1 MVFKKGARTMTT
13 SELLNLSSVEISKL
27 KKPQLRKIVQTLAS
41 TSNKRLKRLQQKGI
55 STPASRYAN
64 KSGKFSTKGKNINQL
79 RAEYIRAK
87 NFLQSKTSTLKGY
100 KQFKKEVQ
108 KNLAEKG
115 INISSDKLE
124 PIFNIYEK
132 LKDINPSVTEKNL
145 KYVTLQEISEE
156 LKDGQTEEEILSRIN
171 DNLSQ
176 MYEQEMELENYGTI
190 SDFFT
195 IE

>member
-1 MVFKKGARTMTT
+1 MTT

-55 STPASRYAN
+55 STPASRYVD

-100 KQFKKEVQ
+100 KRF
-108 KNLAEKG
+108 
-115 INISSDKLE
+115 S
-124 PIFNIYEK
+124 
-132 LKDINPSVTEKNL
+132 
-145 KYVTLQEISEE
+145 LQY
-156 LKDGQTEEEILSRIN
+156 RI
-171 DNLSQ
+171 
-176 MYEQEMELENYGTI
+176 
-190 SDFFT
+190 
-195 IE
+195 

>member
-1 MVFKKGARTMTT
+1 MTT

-41 TSNKRLKRLQQKGI
+41 TSNKRLKRLQQKDI

-64 KSGKFSTKGKNINQL
+64 KIGKFSTKGKNINQL

-87 NFLQSKTSTLKGY
+87 NFLQSKTSTLRGY

-115 INISSDKLE
+115 INISLDNLE

-132 LKDINPSVTEKNL
+132 LKDINPSVAEKNL
-145 KYVTLQEISEE
+145 KYITLQEISEE
-156 LKDGQTEEEILSRIN
+156 LKDGQTEDEILSRIN

-176 MYEQEMELENYGTI
+176 LYEQEMELENYDTI

>member
-1 MVFKKGARTMTT
+1 MTT

-27 KKPQLRKIVQTLAS
+27 KKPQLRKIVQILAS
-41 TSNKRLKRLQQKGI
+41 TANKRLKRLHEKVI

-100 KQFKKEVQ
+100 KKFKKEVQ
-108 KNLAEKG
+108 KNLSEKG
-115 INISSDKLE
+115 INISSDNLDQ
-124 PIFNIYEK
+124 IFNIYEK
-132 LKDINPSVTEKNL
+132 LKDINPSVAEKNL
-145 KYVTLQEISEE
+145 KYITLQEINEE
-156 LKDGQTEEEILSRIN
+156 LKDGQTEDEILNRIN

-176 MYEQEMELENYGTI
+176 MYEQEMELEDYDSI

-195 IE
+195 ID

>member
-1 MVFKKGARTMTT
+1 MTT
-13 SELLNLSSVEISKL
+13 SELLKLSSVEISKL

-41 TSNKRLKRLQQKGI
+41 TANKRLKRLQQKRI
-55 STPASRYAN
+55 STPASLYAN

-87 NFLQSKTSTLKGY
+87 NFLQSKTSTIIGY
-100 KQFKKEVQ
+100 KRFKKDVQ

-115 INISSDKLE
+115 INISSDNLE
-124 PIFNIYEK
+124 TIFNIYEK
-132 LKDINPSVTEKNL
+132 MKDINPSVAEKNL
-145 KYVTLQEISEE
+145 KYITLQEINEE
-156 LKDGQTEEEILSRIN
+156 LKDGQTEEEILNRIN

-176 MYEQEMELENYGTI
+176 MYEQEMELEDYDSI

-195 IE
+195 ID

>member
-1 MVFKKGARTMTT
+1 MTT

-55 STPASRYAN
+55 STPASRYVN

-108 KNLAEKG
+108 M
-115 INISSDKLE
+115 
-124 PIFNIYEK
+124 IYEPAGYPVCFTDYHDFEGEGHKK
-132 LKDINPSVTEKNL
+132 LFHLLSGKVTAFAGPSGWKINAGKSFL
-145 KYVTLQEISEE
+145 SGSR
-156 LKDGQTEEEILSRIN
+156 DGYWR
-171 DNLSQ
+171 SQ
-176 MYEQEMELENYGTI
+176 
-190 SDFFT
+190 
-195 IE
+195 

>member
-1 MVFKKGARTMTT
+1 MTT

-55 STPASRYAN
+55 STPSSRYAN
-64 KSGKFSTKGKNINQL
+64 KIGKFSTKGKNINQL
-79 RAEYIRAK
+79 RAEYIREK
-87 NFLQSKTSTLKGY
+87 NFLQSKTSTIKGY

-115 INISSDKLE
+115 INISSDNLE
-124 PIFNIYEK
+124 QMFRIYEK
-132 LKDINPSVTEKNL
+132 LKEINPSVAEKNL
-145 KYVTLQEISEE
+145 KYITIQEISEE
-156 LKDGQTEEEILSRIN
+156 LKDGQTEDEILSRVN

-176 MYEQEMELENYGTI
+176 MYEKEMELENYGTI

-195 IE
+195 IK

>member
-1 MVFKKGARTMTT
+1 MTT

-27 KKPQLRKIVQTLAS
+27 KKPQLRKIVQTLVS

-108 KNLAEKG
+108 KSLAEKG
-115 INISSDKLE
+115 INISSDNLE

-132 LKDINPSVTEKNL
+132 LKDINPSVAEKNL
-145 KYVTLQEISEE
+145 KYATLQEISEE
-156 LKDGQTEEEILSRIN
+156 LKDGQTEDEILSRIN

-176 MYEQEMELENYGTI
+176 IYEKEMELENYDTI

>member
-1 MVFKKGARTMTT
+1 MTT
-13 SELLNLSSVEISKL
+13 SELLKLSSVEISKL
-27 KKPQLRKIVQTLAS
+27 KKPQLRKIVQTLAN
-41 TSNKRLKRLQQKGI
+41 TANKRLKRLQQKRI

-87 NFLQSKTSTLKGY
+87 NFLQSKTSTIRGY
-100 KQFKKEVQ
+100 KRFKKDVQ

-115 INISSDKLE
+115 INISSDNLE

-132 LKDINPSVTEKNL
+132 MKDINPSVAEKNL
-145 KYVTLQEISEE
+145 KYITLQEINEE
-156 LKDGQTEEEILSRIN
+156 LKDRQTEEEILNRIN

-176 MYEQEMELENYGTI
+176 MYEKEMELEDYDSI
-190 SDFFT
+190 SNFFT
-195 IE
+195 ID

>member
-1 MVFKKGARTMTT
+1 MTT

-55 STPASRYAN
+55 TTPASRYVD

-87 NFLQSKTSTLKGY
+87 TFLQSKTSTLKGY

-108 KNLAEKG
+108 KSLSEKG
-115 INISSDKLE
+115 INISSDNLE

-132 LKDINPSVTEKNL
+132 LKDINPSVAEKNL

-156 LKDGQTEEEILSRIN
+156 LKDGQTEDDILSRIN

-176 MYEQEMELENYGTI
+176 MYEQEMELENYDTI

>member
-1 MVFKKGARTMTT
+1 MTT

-55 STPASRYAN
+55 STPASRYVN
-64 KSGKFSTKGKNINQL
+64 KIGKFSTKGKNINQL

-108 KNLAEKG
+108 KNLSEKG
-115 INISSDKLE
+115 INISSDNLE
-124 PIFNIYEK
+124 SIFNIYEK
-132 LKDINPSVTEKNL
+132 LKDINPSVAEKNL

-156 LKDGQTEEEILSRIN
+156 LKDGQTEDEILSRIN

>member
-1 MVFKKGARTMTT
+1 MTT

-27 KKPQLRKIVQTLAS
+27 KKPQLRKIVQTLAN

-55 STPASRYAN
+55 STPASRYVN

-108 KNLAEKG
+108 KSLSEKG
-115 INISSDKLE
+115 INISSDNLE
-124 PIFNIYEK
+124 PIFKIYEK
-132 LKDINPSVTEKNL
+132 LKDINPSVAEKNL
-145 KYVTLQEISEE
+145 KYVTLQEINEE
-156 LKDGQTEEEILSRIN
+156 LKDGQTEYEILSRIN